1 MFKVVS
7 LDKRDFTIFLVLIFI
22 LFMVLSLEM
31 LFITKDLDVFN
42 KWYQLMIDSGSFDK
56 SMIRNDAFNLFVN
69 TNVTIFLSR
78 VITPFFFIIHTYF
91 AYTKMG
97 INKLYVYFWGAMF
110 VVQILVTVGPLD
122 YMSIAF
128 YVKIILYTI
137 ISFQIFN
144 LKKTIDF
151 E

>member
-137 ISFQIFN
+137 ISFQIFK